1 MANVSLEKQFMLI
14 INGPSGAGKS
24 TISRKVWS
32 GLSRCVILNLDE
44 IKWMISDYSS
54 TDLETASL
62 VGLDVVS
69 RFLDSGFSVIV
80 EKAFCKKEY
89 VKPFIDLGMEKKVVV
104 KVINIEAPKEVVALR
119 AKKRGVVNKLHD
131 KEIESSKVLRLYD
144 NYIANKFEVDV
155 TYDSSALT
163 VEEISSK
170 IISLILK

>member
-69 RFLDSGFSVIV
+69 RFLDSGFSSPS
-80 EKAFCKKEY
+80 E
-89 VKPFIDLGMEKKVVV
+89 
-104 KVINIEAPKEVVALR
+104 
-119 AKKRGVVNKLHD
+119 
-131 KEIESSKVLRLYD
+131 
-144 NYIANKFEVDV
+144 
-155 TYDSSALT
+155 
-163 VEEISSK
+163 
-170 IISLILK
+170 